1 MLSSMRR
8 RLVAAAGIAAALA
21 LAGCAGKALVSATSP
36 APKASAE
43 VEARARAFE
52 SFTRKAQA
60 IDPQFSG
67 PSAVARALEVGAGYE
82 PQQLEAGVIAFA
94 ALAALQE
101 PRFVA
106 GVRAAAKGKTGRR
119 DLIQRISARPEAA
132 LELAGG
138 KLAAGRANAALLRQ
152 VGPMIET
159 GRAVKKASY
168 TIQRQ
173 AWAKGDT
180 ADPAGRLSR
189 VKQISRAGY
198 RPGEGDGARLQRAL
212 ADGGRKGSGA
222 SPAVARGLA
231 AAAMVALGEPGRANA
246 LMKEPKSGM
255 CIRVAKLNLYQCLA
269 SAKPYYEDVYCL
281 AAHAMIEPGECV
293 TAAAEPKRKLAMN

>member
-1 MLSSMRR
+1 MLNSVHRR
-8 RLVAAAGIAAALA
+8 MGVAAGVAAALA
-21 LAGCAGKALVSATSP
+21 LAGCAGKALVSASGP

-43 VEARARAFE
+43 IEARARAFE

-67 PSAVARALEVGAGYE
+67 PSAVSKALEVGAGYE
-82 PQQLEAGVIAFA
+82 PQQLEAGVIAFS
-94 ALAALQE
+94 ALTALQE
-101 PRFVA
+101 PKFVA
-106 GVRAAAKGKTGRR
+106 GVRAAAKAKTGRR
-119 DLIQRISARPEAA
+119 GLLQRLATRPETA
-132 LELAGG
+132 LDLAGG

-152 VGPMIET
+152 AGPLVDT
-159 GRAVKKASY
+159 GREVKKASY
-168 TIQRQ
+168 SIQRQ
-173 AWAKGDT
+173 AWANGDT

-198 RPGEGDGARLQRAL
+198 RPGEGDAARLQKAV

-231 AAAMVALGEPGRANA
+231 VAAMVVLGEPGRAGA
-246 LMKEPKSGM
+246 LMREPKSGM
-255 CIRVAKLNLYQCLA
+255 CLRVAKLNLYQCLA

-281 AAHAMIEPGECV
+281 GAHALIEPGECV
-293 TAAAEPKRKLAMN
+293 TAAAEPKRKLAMR